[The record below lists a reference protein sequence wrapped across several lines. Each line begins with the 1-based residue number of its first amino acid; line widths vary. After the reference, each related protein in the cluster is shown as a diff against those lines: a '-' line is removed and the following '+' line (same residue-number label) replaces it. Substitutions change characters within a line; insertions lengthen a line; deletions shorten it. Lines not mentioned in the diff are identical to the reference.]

1 MEYFSKPVELG
12 EIGYSREECQFIA
25 YCLFVA
31 AHELGYRL
39 RASEEAGGDPIC
51 ERPGE
56 SVVVPQ
62 IAIPSTL
69 YSVIT
74 EREITLRPELRL
86 TGASCIAPGSAG
98 IVCSAC
104 KGSAWSAPVY
114 IPISV
119 ARHACISPGTQTPD

>member
-12 EIGYSREECQFIA
+12 EIGYSREEYQFIA
-25 YCLFVA
+25 SCLFVA

-51 ERPGE
+51 ERPGQ

-62 IAIPSTL
+62 IAITSTL
-69 YSVIT
+69 SSVIT
-74 EREITLRPELRL
+74 ECEITLRPELPL

-98 IVCSAC
+98 IDCTAC
-104 KGSAWSAPVY
+104 NDS
-114 IPISV
+114 
-119 ARHACISPGTQTPD
+119 R